1 MHNKAGERPQAG
13 FPAVPTPRTADP
25 DLAMDQMISA
35 PQTAPVDVTMD
46 NFMAEV
52 IEGSKTTPTI
62 VQFWAPWCGPCKQL
76 GPVLQK
82 VVGASGSKVRMV
94 RVNIDDNQQIAQ
106 QMRVQSVPTV
116 YGFVDG
122 QPVDGFAGA
131 QPESNVKQFVEKLSS
146 MGGAGAD
153 VASMLETAEAALAS
167 GDHGTAMIQ
176 FQEVMSAAPESI
188 AALAGVVRCL
198 SASGDNAG
206 AREVIDQ
213 LNDEY
218 REDPAMQSA
227 IAAVE
232 LAEKASESAGE
243 LDAAKA
249 AVEADPNDLAA
260 RQEYALALYA
270 VGANA
275 EAMAQLLESIR
286 IERGWNDDAA
296 RLQLLEFFA
305 TLGAANPD
313 VIAARR
319 KLSTLL
325 FS

>member
-1 MHNKAGERPQAG
+1 
-13 FPAVPTPRTADP
+13 
-25 DLAMDQMISA
+25 MISA
-35 PQTAPVDVTMD
+35 PQSAPVDVTME

-76 GPVLQK
+76 GPVLEK
-82 VVGASGSKVRMV
+82 VVGASGGKVRMV

-153 VASMLETAEAALAS
+153 VASMLEAAEAALAS
-167 GDHGTAMIQ
+167 GDHGTAMMQ
-176 FQEVMSAAPESI
+176 FQEVMSAAPESV

>member
-1 MHNKAGERPQAG
+1 
-13 FPAVPTPRTADP
+13 
-25 DLAMDQMISA
+25 MDQMISA
-35 PQTAPVDVTMD
+35 PQSTPVDVTMD

-52 IEGSKTTPTI
+52 IEGSKATPTI

-76 GPVLQK
+76 GPVLEK
-82 VVGASGSKVRMV
+82 VVGASGGKVRMV

-106 QMRVQSVPTV
+106 QLRVQSVPTV

-122 QPVDGFAGA
+122 QPADGFAGA
-131 QPESNVKQFVEKLSS
+131 QPESSVKQFVEKLSS

-153 VASMLETAEAALAS
+153 IASMLEAAEAALAS
-167 GDHGTAMIQ
+167 GDHGTAMMQ
-176 FQEVMSAAPESI
+176 FQEVMSAAPESV

-213 LNDEY
+213 LNDDY
-218 REDPAMQSA
+218 RQDPAMQSA

-232 LAEKASESAGE
+232 LAEKVSESAGE

-270 VGANA
+270 IGANA
-275 EAMAQLLESIR
+275 DAMAQLLESIR

-305 TLGAANPD
+305 TLGAANLD

>member
-1 MHNKAGERPQAG
+1 
-13 FPAVPTPRTADP
+13 
-25 DLAMDQMISA
+25 
-35 PQTAPVDVTMD
+35 
-46 NFMAEV
+46 
-52 IEGSKTTPTI
+52 
-62 VQFWAPWCGPCKQL
+62 
-76 GPVLQK
+76 
-82 VVGASGSKVRMV
+82 MV

-122 QPVDGFAGA
+122 QPVDGFSGA

-153 VASMLETAEAALAS
+153 VASMLEAAEAALAS
-167 GDHGTAMIQ
+167 GDHGTAMMQ
-176 FQEVMSAAPESI
+176 FQEVMSAAPESV

-198 SASGDNAG
+198 SATGDNAG

>member
-1 MHNKAGERPQAG
+1 
-13 FPAVPTPRTADP
+13 
-25 DLAMDQMISA
+25 MISA
-35 PQTAPVDVTMD
+35 PQSAPVDVTMD

-76 GPVLQK
+76 GPVLEK
-82 VVGASGSKVRMV
+82 VVSASGGKVRMV

-116 YGFVDG
+116 FGFVDG

-153 VASMLETAEAALAS
+153 VASMLEAAEAALAS
-167 GDHGTAMIQ
+167 GDHGTAMMQ
-176 FQEVMSAAPESI
+176 FQEVMSAAPESV

-313 VIAARR
+313 VVAARR

>member
-1 MHNKAGERPQAG
+1 
-13 FPAVPTPRTADP
+13 
-25 DLAMDQMISA
+25 MISA
-35 PQTAPVDVTMD
+35 PQSAPVDVTMD

-76 GPVLQK
+76 GPVLEK
-82 VVGASGSKVRMV
+82 VVGASGGKVRMV

-131 QPESNVKQFVEKLSS
+131 QPESNVKQFVEKMSS

-153 VASMLETAEAALAS
+153 IASMLEAAEAALAS
-167 GDHGTAMIQ
+167 GDHGTAMMQ
-176 FQEVMSAAPESI
+176 FQEVMSAAPESV

-260 RQEYALALYA
+260 RQEYALAPYV

>member
-1 MHNKAGERPQAG
+1 
-13 FPAVPTPRTADP
+13 
-25 DLAMDQMISA
+25 MDQMISV
-35 PQTAPVDVTMD
+35 PQSTPVDVTMD

-52 IEGSKTTPTI
+52 IEGSKATPTI

-76 GPVLQK
+76 GPVLEK
-82 VVGASGSKVRMV
+82 VVGASGGKVRMV

-106 QMRVQSVPTV
+106 QLRVQSVPTV

-131 QPESNVKQFVEKLSS
+131 QPESSVKQFVEKLSS

-153 VASMLETAEAALAS
+153 IASMLEAAEAALAS
-167 GDHGTAMIQ
+167 GDHGTAMMQ
-176 FQEVMSAAPESI
+176 FQEVMSAAPESV

-213 LNDEY
+213 LNDDY
-218 REDPAMQSA
+218 RQDPAMQSA

-270 VGANA
+270 IGANA
-275 EAMAQLLESIR
+275 DAMAQLLESIR

>member
-1 MHNKAGERPQAG
+1 ME
-13 FPAVPTPRTADP
+13 
-25 DLAMDQMISA
+25 QMIAGGPS
-35 PQTAPVDVTMD
+35 APVDVTMD

-52 IEGSKTTPTI
+52 IDASATTPTL

-76 GPVLQK
+76 GPVLEK
-82 VVGASGSKVRMV
+82 VVGASGGKVRMV
-94 RVNIDDNQQIAQ
+94 RINIDDNAQIAQ

-122 QPVDGFAGA
+122 KPVDGFAGA
-131 QPESNVKQFVEKLSS
+131 QPESTVRQFVEKLAG

-153 VASMLETAEAALAS
+153 AAAMLEAAEAALAE
-167 GDHGTAMIQ
+167 GDHETAMMQ
-176 FQEVMSAAPESI
+176 FQQVMSVTPDSVP
-188 AALAGVVRCL
+188 ALAGVVRCL
-198 SASGDNAG
+198 TTSGDIAG

-213 LNDEY
+213 LNDDY
-218 REDPAMQSA
+218 LNDPAMKTA
-227 IAAVE
+227 IAAVD
-232 LAEKASESAGE
+232 LAEKAASSAGD
-243 LDAAKA
+243 LDAARA
-249 AVEADPNDLAA
+249 AVEADATNLAA
-260 RQEYALALYA
+260 RQDYALALFA
-270 VGANA
+270 VGQTA
-275 EAMAQLLESIR
+275 EAMDQLLESIR

-305 TLGAANPD
+305 SLGAANPD

>member
-1 MHNKAGERPQAG
+1 MNGARITTGIPRGSVPSNKPKKESKR
-13 FPAVPTPRTADP
+13 
-25 DLAMDQMISA
+25 AMEQMIGA
-35 PQTAPVDVTMD
+35 GPAEPVDVTIE
-46 NFMAEV
+46 NFMPEV
-52 IEGSKTTPTI
+52 IEASAKTPTI

-76 GPVLQK
+76 GPVLEK
-82 VVGASGSKVRMV
+82 VVGASGGKVRMV
-94 RVNIDDNQQIAQ
+94 RVNIDENTQIAQ

-131 QPESNVKQFVEKLSS
+131 QPESNVRQFVDKLAS
-146 MGGAGAD
+146 MGGGAAD
-153 VASMLETAEAALAS
+153 VAAMLEAAEAALAE
-167 GDHGTAMIQ
+167 GDHDAAMMQ
-176 FQEVMSAAPESI
+176 FQQVMATEPESV

-198 SASGDNAG
+198 SAAGDIAG

-213 LNDEY
+213 LNDDY
-218 REDPAMQSA
+218 RNDPAMQSA

-243 LDAAKA
+243 LDSAKA
-249 AVEADPNDLAA
+249 AVAADPSDLAA
-260 RQEYALALYA
+260 RQAYALALYA
-270 VGANA
+270 VGQNA
-275 EAMAQLLESIR
+275 EAMEQLLESIR
-286 IERGWNDDAA
+286 TERGWNDDAA

>member
-1 MHNKAGERPQAG
+1 
-13 FPAVPTPRTADP
+13 
-25 DLAMDQMISA
+25 MISA
-35 PQTAPVDVTMD
+35 PQSAPVDVTMD

-76 GPVLQK
+76 GPVLEK

-153 VASMLETAEAALAS
+153 VASMLEAAEVALAS
-167 GDHGTAMIQ
+167 GDHGTAMMQ
-176 FQEVMSAAPESI
+176 FQEVMSAAPESV

-249 AVEADPNDLAA
+249 AVEADSNDLAA

-286 IERGWNDDAA
+286 IDRGWNDDAA

>member
-1 MHNKAGERPQAG
+1 
-13 FPAVPTPRTADP
+13 
-25 DLAMDQMISA
+25 MISA
-35 PQTAPVDVTMD
+35 PQSAPVDVTMD
-46 NFMAEV
+46 NFMAVV

-76 GPVLQK
+76 GPVLEK
-82 VVGASGSKVRMV
+82 VVGASGGKVRMV

-153 VASMLETAEAALAS
+153 VASMLEAAEAALAS
-167 GDHGTAMIQ
+167 GDHGTAMMQ
-176 FQEVMSAAPESI
+176 FQEVMSAAPESV

>member
-1 MHNKAGERPQAG
+1 
-13 FPAVPTPRTADP
+13 
-25 DLAMDQMISA
+25 MISA
-35 PQTAPVDVTMD
+35 PQSAPVDVTMD

-76 GPVLQK
+76 GPVLEK
-82 VVGASGSKVRMV
+82 VVGASGGKVRMV

-153 VASMLETAEAALAS
+153 VASMLEAAEAALAS
-167 GDHGTAMIQ
+167 GDHGTAMMQ
-176 FQEVMSAAPESI
+176 FQEVMSAAPESV

-227 IAAVE
+227 IVAVE
-232 LAEKASESAGE
+232 LAERASESAGE

-249 AVEADPNDLAA
+249 AVEADSNDLAA

>member
-1 MHNKAGERPQAG
+1 
-13 FPAVPTPRTADP
+13 
-25 DLAMDQMISA
+25 MISA
-35 PQTAPVDVTMD
+35 PQSAPVDVTMD

-52 IEGSKTTPTI
+52 IEGSKSTPTI

-76 GPVLQK
+76 GPVLEK
-82 VVGASGSKVRMV
+82 VVGASGGKVRMV

-153 VASMLETAEAALAS
+153 VASMLEAAEAALAS
-167 GDHGTAMIQ
+167 GDHGTAMMQ
-176 FQEVMSAAPESI
+176 FQEVMSAAPESV

>member
-1 MHNKAGERPQAG
+1 
-13 FPAVPTPRTADP
+13 
-25 DLAMDQMISA
+25 MDQMISA
-35 PQTAPVDVTMD
+35 PQSAPVDVTMD

-76 GPVLQK
+76 GPVLEK
-82 VVGASGSKVRMV
+82 VVGASGGKVRMV

-153 VASMLETAEAALAS
+153 VASMLEAAEVALAS
-167 GDHGTAMIQ
+167 GDHGTAMMQ
-176 FQEVMSAAPESI
+176 FQEVMSAAPESV

-270 VGANA
+270 VGSNA

>member
-1 MHNKAGERPQAG
+1 
-13 FPAVPTPRTADP
+13 
-25 DLAMDQMISA
+25 MDQIISA
-35 PQTAPVDVTMD
+35 PQSAPVDVTMD

-76 GPVLQK
+76 GPVLEK
-82 VVGASGSKVRMV
+82 VVGASGGKVRMV

-153 VASMLETAEAALAS
+153 IASMLEAAEAVLAS
-167 GDHGTAMIQ
+167 GDHGTAMMQ
-176 FQEVMSAAPESI
+176 FQEVMSAAPESV

-232 LAEKASESAGE
+232 LAEKALESAGE

>member
-1 MHNKAGERPQAG
+1 
-13 FPAVPTPRTADP
+13 
-25 DLAMDQMISA
+25 MISA
-35 PQTAPVDVTMD
+35 PQSAPVDVTMD

-76 GPVLQK
+76 GPVLEK
-82 VVGASGSKVRMV
+82 VVGAGGGKVRMV

-131 QPESNVKQFVEKLSS
+131 QPESNIKQFVEKLSS
-146 MGGAGAD
+146 MGGVGAD
-153 VASMLETAEAALAS
+153 VASMLEAAEAALAS
-167 GDHGTAMIQ
+167 GDHGTAMMQ
-176 FQEVMSAAPESI
+176 FQEVMSAAPESV

-198 SASGDNAG
+198 SASGDSAG

-249 AVEADPNDLAA
+249 AVEADSNDLAA

-286 IERGWNDDAA
+286 IERGWNDDSA
-296 RLQLLEFFA
+296 RLQLLQFFA

-313 VIAARR
+313 VIDARR

>member
-1 MHNKAGERPQAG
+1 
-13 FPAVPTPRTADP
+13 
-25 DLAMDQMISA
+25 MDQMISA
-35 PQTAPVDVTMD
+35 PQSAPVDVTMD

-76 GPVLQK
+76 GPVLEK
-82 VVGASGSKVRMV
+82 VVGASGGKVRMV

-153 VASMLETAEAALAS
+153 IASMLEAAEAALAS
-167 GDHGTAMIQ
+167 GDHGTAMMQ
-176 FQEVMSAAPESI
+176 FQEVMSAAPESV

-218 REDPAMQSA
+218 REEPAMQSA

>member
-1 MHNKAGERPQAG
+1 
-13 FPAVPTPRTADP
+13 
-25 DLAMDQMISA
+25 MISA
-35 PQTAPVDVTMD
+35 PQSAPVDVTMD

-76 GPVLQK
+76 GPVLEK

-153 VASMLETAEAALAS
+153 VASMLEAAEAALAS
-167 GDHGTAMIQ
+167 GDHGTAMMQ
-176 FQEVMSAAPESI
+176 FQEVMSAAPESV

-249 AVEADPNDLAA
+249 AVEANPNDLAA

>member
-1 MHNKAGERPQAG
+1 
-13 FPAVPTPRTADP
+13 
-25 DLAMDQMISA
+25 MISA
-35 PQTAPVDVTMD
+35 PQSAPVDVTMD

-76 GPVLQK
+76 GPLLEK
-82 VVGASGSKVRMV
+82 VVGASGGKVRMV

-153 VASMLETAEAALAS
+153 VASMLEAAEAALAS
-167 GDHGTAMIQ
+167 GDHGTAMMQ
-176 FQEVMSAAPESI
+176 FQEVMSAAPESV

>member
-1 MHNKAGERPQAG
+1 
-13 FPAVPTPRTADP
+13 
-25 DLAMDQMISA
+25 MISA
-35 PQTAPVDVTMD
+35 PQSAPVDVTMD

-76 GPVLQK
+76 GPVLEK
-82 VVGASGSKVRMV
+82 VVGASGGKVRMV

-153 VASMLETAEAALAS
+153 IASMLEAAEAALAS
-167 GDHGTAMIQ
+167 GDHGTAMMQ
-176 FQEVMSAAPESI
+176 FQEVMSAAPESV

-232 LAEKASESAGE
+232 LSEKASELAGE
-243 LDAAKA
+243 LEAAKA

-275 EAMAQLLESIR
+275 DAMAQLLESIR

>member
-1 MHNKAGERPQAG
+1 
-13 FPAVPTPRTADP
+13 
-25 DLAMDQMISA
+25 MISA
-35 PQTAPVDVTMD
+35 PQSAPVDVTMD

-76 GPVLQK
+76 GPVLEK
-82 VVGASGSKVRMV
+82 VVGASGGKVRMV

-153 VASMLETAEAALAS
+153 VASMLEAAEAALAS
-167 GDHGTAMIQ
+167 GDHGTAMMQ
-176 FQEVMSAAPESI
+176 FQEVMSAAPESV

-313 VIAARR
+313 VVAARR

>member
-1 MHNKAGERPQAG
+1 
-13 FPAVPTPRTADP
+13 
-25 DLAMDQMISA
+25 MDQMISA
-35 PQTAPVDVTMD
+35 QQTAPVDVTID

-52 IEGSKTTPTI
+52 IEGSKATPTV

-76 GPVLQK
+76 GPVLEK
-82 VVGASGSKVRMV
+82 VVGANAGKVRMV

-131 QPESNVKQFVEKLSS
+131 QPESNVKQFIEKLAS

-153 VASMLETAEAALAS
+153 IEAMLEAAEASLAA
-167 GDHGTAMIQ
+167 GDHGTAMMQ
-176 FQEVMSAAPESI
+176 FQEVMGAAPESV

-198 SASGDNAG
+198 SASGDIAG

-218 REDPAMQSA
+218 RDDPAMASA

-243 LDAAKA
+243 LGAARA
-249 AVEADPNDLAA
+249 AVEADPTDLAA

-270 VGANA
+270 VGENA